1 VVSKTIGVQSIAG
14 NRCVGAP
21 SSETVR
27 GAEALFRN
35 DNVIYAQIRNV
46 LVSIAEKLI
55 EELEKDPKARRRI
68 AELMVTDSDVRLA
81 IVNAVLADV
90 ATKRDIE
97 RLESATKRDLERLE
111 ASTKRELEKLEA
123 ATKRDLE
130 NLRVEMKAEMERL
143 EERLRSEIQR
153 EVRRL
158 EERISALESRMS
170 ALENRVNSIEAR
182 LARLEGQMNLFVR
195 LFIAFNLPTLIAVIG
210 ILLRLVFA

>member
-1 VVSKTIGVQSIAG
+1 MVSKTIGVRSIVG

-35 DNVIYAQIRNV
+35 DIVIYAQIRNV

-55 EELEKDPKARRRI
+55 EELEKDPKIRKRL
-68 AELMVTDSDVRLA
+68 AELMVTDSEVRLA
-81 IVNAVLADV
+81 IINAVLADV
-90 ATKRDIE
+90 ATK
-97 RLESATKRDLERLE
+97 KDLERLE
-111 ASTKRELEKLEA
+111 
-123 ATKRDLE
+123 
-130 NLRVEMKAEMERL
+130 
-143 EERLRSEIQR
+143 
-153 EVRRL
+153 
-158 EERISALESRMS
+158 ERIERRIS

-210 ILLRLVFA
+210 ILLRMVFS